1 MSEAEKKKRA
11 DYRKK
16 RAAAIAAITV
26 VLAICCFL
34 TGAAFG
40 VFQSLNK
47 AHYISYTEHGSVAHR
62 VLFKNSDFSE
72 GLEDDADAYVSSLV
86 KSVITTFE
94 YEMDMEGDD
103 VEYKYTYGV
112 FATVKVTDDR
122 TDTVIYSPAKELVP
136 EKSYTA
142 KSDKKL
148 VISQPVMVS
157 YDEYNK
163 IAKDFIEALDV
174 EDEPLSCVLEISM
187 NVNVISAS
195 DRFVSDS
202 SNTYSSTLRVS
213 LCEAITNIQSE
224 ATVPSDS
231 KVLAS
236 SDSASGI
243 FGILS
248 IVLGGVDILIL
259 AALVIFVYKTRN
271 KDINYQIKVKRLVQS
286 YKSYIQKINNPFDES
301 GKQTLSVATFGE
313 MLELRDT
320 LSSPILMYENEDRT
334 CTKFIIPTATDIIY
348 VFEIKVEDY
357 DELYGLTPTAEPFE
371 MEEEPIAVAAIAPL
385 TEAVAEPEEKAPEA
399 VKPEPTKPEAVM
411 PSAIDEG
418 HFRIIMSEPVKRL
431 YETVK
436 PAEAQKPQEPV
447 SVAEAPVAA
456 EAEELVPDEIITES
470 SAETTKYS
478 FDKHSDYSFEARLS
492 LSNELTRFAYA
503 KISVFVRSYGVKL
516 SRSWRG
522 ERIYSGRKT
531 LAVMFFKGSKLSLAF
546 ALNPADYEG
555 TKYHLTDTSESK
567 RFEKT
572 PALLK
577 ITSARKVHYATEL
590 LEALF
595 VNEGIPNKKLEIAPI
610 KIPARTKKTLIKN
623 NLIKN
628 K

>member
-72 GLEDDADAYVSSLV
+72 GLEDDADAYVSSLL

-122 TDTVIYSPAKELVP
+122 TDTVIYSPVKELLP

-456 EAEELVPDEIITES
+456 EAEALVPDEIITES

-555 TKYHLTDTSESK
+555 TKYHLTDSSDSK

-577 ITSARKVHYATEL
+577 ITSARKAHYATEL
-590 LEALF
+590 LKALF
-595 VNEGIPNKKLEIAPI
+595 VNEGIPDKKLEISPI
-610 KIPARTKKTLIKN
+610 KVPTRTKKTLIKN
-623 NLIKN
+623 NLIK
-628 K
+628 KK